1 MVHVGIPKNYTASP
15 SSFGGTSL
23 TINYDATQDLDSSN
37 AFEGPEKL
45 LEVWFA
51 PSATELGDAGPE
63 GLKKVPSEIWKD
75 MLDLVNCQV
84 LSIVSSE
91 DVDAYLLSESSM
103 FVWPHKLILK
113 TCGTTTLLSGLPR
126 ILEIAALFAGF
137 PRATAPPSRGITVAA
152 APYRVFYSRKNFC
165 SPIVSVALT
174 AAGVMKFV
182 TWTSCSKT
190 AVPI

>member
-1 MVHVGIPKNYTASP
+1 M
-15 SSFGGTSL
+15 
-23 TINYDATQDLDSSN
+23 AT
-37 AFEGPEKL
+37 GPEKL

-51 PSATELGDAGPE
+51 PTAKDLGPAKPT
-63 GLKKVPSEIWKD
+63 GLKAVPEEIWKD

-84 LSIVSSE
+84 LSIVGSD

-137 PRATAPPSRGITVAA
+137 PKSTEAIDHSD
-152 APYRVFYSRKNFC
+152 C
-165 SPIVSVALT
+165 AL
-174 AAGVMKFV
+174 GDGGNE
-182 TWTSCSKT
+182 
-190 AVPI
+190 P